1 MHEIFVLL
9 AFLAFI
15 CIALAMD
22 LGLFNKTAHKI
33 SLKESLVFTC
43 VWIGIAVLFFV
54 LLRFFGD
61 VLHGVTDME
70 SLKAINIRNGHNID
84 FKDGA
89 DFAANLQLYR
99 NQLSLEF
106 ITGYLIE
113 YAMSIDNVFVI
124 LLIFTGFGVDEKYY
138 HRVLFWGILGAIV
151 MRFIFIFALSE
162 LVHKF
167 AWILAV
173 FGAILIVTAVRMFLN
188 RNKQEK
194 VDVENHKVV
203 KLVSKYFAVS
213 PRFHEE
219 RFFIKENGKHLI
231 TPLFLVLLVIE
242 FSDVIFAVDSVP
254 AIFSV
259 TKDQY
264 IVFIS
269 NIFAIIGLRSLFFL
283 LSSIVNLFYYLR
295 HGLSILLGFIGV
307 KMMLEVFDIVHIN
320 TIVSLSVIL
329 VILVG
334 CILLSVLFPPESN
347 RQKTENE
354 SIIK

>member
-1 MHEIFVLL
+1 MHEIFILL

-15 CIALAMD
+15 FIALAID

-43 VWIGIAVLFFV
+43 VWIVLALIFFV
-54 LLRFFGD
+54 FLRFFGD
-61 VLHGVTDME
+61 VIHGVPDME
-70 SLKAINIRNGHNID
+70 TLQAINLRNGHNIA

-89 DFAANLQLYR
+89 DFATNLQLYR

-124 LLIFTGFGVDEKYY
+124 LLIFTGFGVNEKYY

-151 MRFIFIFALSE
+151 MRFIFIFALSG

-167 AWILAV
+167 AWVLAV
-173 FGAILIVTAVRMFLN
+173 FGVILIITAVRMFIN
-188 RNKQEK
+188 RNKHEK

-219 RFFIKENGKHLI
+219 HFFIKENGKHLI

-242 FSDVIFAVDSVP
+242 FSDLIFAVDSVP

-264 IVFIS
+264 IVFFS

-295 HGLSILLGFIGV
+295 HGLSLLLGFIGA
-307 KMMLEVFDIVHIN
+307 KMLLEVFDIIHIS
-320 TIVSLSVIL
+320 TVLSLL
-329 VILVG
+329 VILAILIG
-334 CILLSVLFPPESN
+334 CILLSVIFPPKEVN
-347 RQKTENE
+347 QKIEN
-354 SIIK
+354 